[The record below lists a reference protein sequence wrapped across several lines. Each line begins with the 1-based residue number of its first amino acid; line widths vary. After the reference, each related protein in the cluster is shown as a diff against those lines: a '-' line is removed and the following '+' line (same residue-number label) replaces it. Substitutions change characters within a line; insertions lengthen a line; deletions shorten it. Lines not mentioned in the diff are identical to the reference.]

1 MASSQNG
8 WPASPDRKA
17 IDIISIEVPG
27 CETKFAVCRK
37 VAPIFKAFL
46 AEFNERVEKIDK
58 GKDDWGYAFR
68 QVRGSTDMLSNHAS
82 GTAVDVNATKHPLG
96 VEDTFTDAQRKT
108 IRELCD
114 KYGLR
119 WGGNY
124 VRRVD
129 EMHFEIM
136 ESPTS
141 VKARITRLGLDK

>member
-8 WPASPDRKA
+8 WPASSDRKA

-46 AEFNERVEKIDK
+46 AEFNENVEKIDK
-58 GKDDWGYAFR
+58 GKDDWGYAYR

-82 GTAVDVNATKHPLG
+82 GTAVDINALRHPLNASN
-96 VEDTFTDAQRKT
+96 TFRPELEAI
-108 IRELCD
+108 IRELCT

-119 WGGNY
+119 WGGDYKN
-124 VRRVD
+124 RKD
-129 EMHFEIM
+129 EMHFEIQ
-136 ESPTS
+136 ESPKE
-141 VKARITRLGLDK
+141 VKARIKRLGLDK